1 MASMRKL
8 RGKYYIRVK
17 VDGKEKL
24 LPTGTGNKT
33 DAEKQLRRIKKHEIE
48 IKQKLRDELEELKNR
63 MTIADGINYFIK
75 NVKSER
81 GLKETTIST
90 YKLATGNFKDCL
102 GKVIYFENLTPDHY
116 PELLTY
122 LQDKYNTTTTNIRLR
137 GIRAMLNY
145 LHEKGKVKNM
155 PFKVKQIKTDQSLP
169 KFIMPDEMDKI
180 YEKTVHEDLR
190 AVYRVYEMTGMRV
203 GELKHSYLNNGFVI
217 VEKAKNRRERIIPIP
232 AVNIPDYER
241 AKHLNYSTSWI
252 SHSFSEACKN
262 AGLKGKT
269 IHALRHTFALRK
281 LVETNN
287 ISMVKELLGHSS
299 VKVTEIY
306 TQFPKEFLVQIFK
319 DQHINQDVNYKAI
332 EA

>member
-1 MASMRKL
+1 MAGLRKL
-8 RGKYYIRVK
+8 KGKYYIRVR

-24 LPTGTGNKT
+24 LPTGTGIKA
-33 DAEKQLRRIKKHEIE
+33 DAEKQLRRINRQEIE
-48 IKQKLRDELEELKNR
+48 IKQKIRDEIDELKNR
-63 MTIADGINYFIK
+63 ITISDGCDYFTK

-81 GLKETTIST
+81 GLKETTIKT
-90 YKLATGNFKDCL
+90 YKLATKDFKNSV
-102 GKVIYFENLTPDHY
+102 GKATYFENLTADHY
-116 PELLTY
+116 TKLLVY
-122 LQDKYNTTTTNIRLR
+122 LQDNYNSTTTNIRLR
-137 GIRAMLNY
+137 GIRAMINY
-145 LHEKGKVKNM
+145 LHEKGKIKNI

-180 YEKTVHEDLR
+180 YEKTVHDDLR
-190 AVYRVYEMTGMRV
+190 AVYRVYEVTGMRV

-217 VEKAKNRRERIIPIP
+217 VKKAKNRRERIIPIP
-232 AVNIPDYER
+232 AINIPDFER

-252 SHSFSEACKN
+252 SHSFSEACNN
-262 AGLKGKT
+262 AGLKDKT

-299 VKVTEIY
+299 VKVTEVY

-319 DQHINQDVNYKAI
+319 DQHINQDVNYKTI

>member
-1 MASMRKL
+1 MK
-8 RGKYYIRVK
+8 
-17 VDGKEKL
+17 
-24 LPTGTGNKT
+24 
-33 DAEKQLRRIKKHEIE
+33 
-48 IKQKLRDELEELKNR
+48 
-63 MTIADGINYFIK
+63 
-75 NVKSER
+75 
-81 GLKETTIST
+81 
-90 YKLATGNFKDCL
+90 
-102 GKVIYFENLTPDHY
+102 
-116 PELLTY
+116 
-122 LQDKYNTTTTNIRLR
+122 
-137 GIRAMLNY
+137 
-145 LHEKGKVKNM
+145 
-155 PFKVKQIKTDQSLP
+155 
-169 KFIMPDEMDKI
+169 
-180 YEKTVHEDLR
+180 
-190 AVYRVYEMTGMRV
+190 
-203 GELKHSYLNNGFVI
+203 
-217 VEKAKNRRERIIPIP
+217 KAKNRRERIIPIP
-232 AVNIPDYER
+232 VVNIPDYER